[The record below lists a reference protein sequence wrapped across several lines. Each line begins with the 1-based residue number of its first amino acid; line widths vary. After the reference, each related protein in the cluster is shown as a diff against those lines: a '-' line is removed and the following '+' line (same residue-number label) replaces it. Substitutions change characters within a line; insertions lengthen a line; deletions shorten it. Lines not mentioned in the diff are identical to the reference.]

1 LQIFWSEFPFLK
13 RVQLFLIPT
22 PYDIEGSLLGYASKG
37 DSWMWH
43 GIVSFGY
50 FFSLEAKLQDL
61 TDWLIVG
68 IVDSSENEA
77 FILVIGFVM
86 DGLHA
91 LTVEDCIYG
100 L

>member
-1 LQIFWSEFPFLK
+1 
-13 RVQLFLIPT
+13 
-22 PYDIEGSLLGYASKG
+22 
-37 DSWMWH
+37 MWH

-100 L
+100 LWWLVLFAVSLDGWLGPAAKVEDLLLGL